1 MTGLDAYLQDMTEFR
16 FATWNIGSMT
26 GKDGELEQILKK
38 RKIQLCCMQETKW
51 KGKNQKTLGE
61 YKFYWK
67 GQDESK
73 GGGKGQKKTVAEA
86 GVGIMLN
93 RTLVENVIDVI
104 GISERLMIMK
114 LQIGGKIL
122 NVFSAYAPQTGRT
135 KDVKDTFWNE
145 LYEEIRKIPKDD
157 MIWFGG
163 DLNGHIGKDS
173 GGYASVHGGVGY
185 GERNDDGVR
194 ILELCDTF
202 GLTIGNTWFKRNE
215 KRLITYASGVGK
227 SIIDYIIVR
236 AEDRKQIRNVKV
248 IAGEEIVRQHK
259 LVVCDLKFKI
269 DKKQKVKWKNKIKI
283 WKLKKGKVRRI

>member
-1 MTGLDAYLQDMTEFR
+1 MRANIYKRHSNARATETPAVVSRDKSDRDEATETHEGHENDDLDFNPCDLNPQGRSRFDVVRLSDNRSLLQDVQCDRARRQQDMTEFR

-26 GKDGELEQILKK
+26 GKDGEMVEILKK

-67 GQDESK
+67 GQDESN
-73 GGGKGQKKTVAEA
+73 GGGKGRKKTVAEA

-114 LQIGGKIL
+114 LQIGGRIL

-157 MIWFGG
+157 MIC
-163 DLNGHIGKDS
+163 
-173 GGYASVHGGVGY
+173 
-185 GERNDDGVR
+185 
-194 ILELCDTF
+194 LE
-202 GLTIGNTWFKRNE
+202 
-215 KRLITYASGVGK
+215 
-227 SIIDYIIVR
+227 
-236 AEDRKQIRNVKV
+236 V
-248 IAGEEIVRQHK
+248 I
-259 LVVCDLKFKI
+259 
-269 DKKQKVKWKNKIKI
+269 
-283 WKLKKGKVRRI
+283 